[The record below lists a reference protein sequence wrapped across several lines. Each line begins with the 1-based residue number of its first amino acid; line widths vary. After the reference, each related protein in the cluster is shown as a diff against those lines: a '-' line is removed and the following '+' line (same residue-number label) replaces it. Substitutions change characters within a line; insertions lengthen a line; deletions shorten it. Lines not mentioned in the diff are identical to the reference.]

1 MDIQSNI
8 SNNIKKHR
16 KALGFSQ
23 EVLAD
28 ELGVTSQAVSKW
40 ECMQSIPDIE
50 AMVALCSLFGISM
63 DKLVLDKEPQAVCR
77 VQETCEGDRFYFDP
91 LPDDGA
97 LRVLQFKGKRLLR
110 ENDFDP
116 DLFIPLAIEYGE
128 QINVHV
134 VGSAHVEGDIGGNLS
149 GTSLTCGDVAGD
161 VKGVN
166 VSCGDVAGD
175 VSSTAL
181 TCNDVAGDVSST
193 ALTCNDVV
201 TVKSCVSAT
210 CDSVVTIEHCE
221 RDIVCDDVGTI
232 VRCDGNITCDNID
245 TVENCNG
252 DIHCDEVDTIERCGG
267 TVYIG

>member
-16 KALGFSQ
+16 KALELSQ
-23 EVLAD
+23 EALAE
-28 ELGVTSQAVSKW
+28 ELGITSQAVSKW

-50 AMVALCSLFGISM
+50 AMIALCSLFGISL
-63 DKLVLDKEPQAVCR
+63 DKLILDKETETVCEEQKANR
-77 VQETCEGDRFYFDP
+77 KNAYYFDS

-110 ENDFDP
+110 EDEFDP
-116 DLFIPLAIEYGE
+116 DLFIPLAIECGE
-128 QINVHV
+128 QIDVHV
-134 VGSAHVEGDIGGNLS
+134 VGSAHVDGDIGGDLR
-149 GTSLTCGDVAGD
+149 GTTVTCGDVAGD
-161 VKGVN
+161 VKGVS

-175 VSSTAL
+175 VASTHV

-201 TVKSCVSAT
+201 AVKNCVSVT

-221 RDIVCDDVGTI
+221 RDITCDDVGTI
-232 VRCDGNITCDNID
+232 ERCEGNITCDNID

-252 DIHCDEVDTIERCGG
+252 DIHCDSVDTIERCGG